1 MKLAALVIAP
11 ILALGLSACSDGE
24 AVREV
29 PQEALGAPSQAPE
42 ADSQDFDTVP
52 AEMVAREIVE
62 QKLREPFAI
71 DLITREGLTYRVVER
86 DGEQYMVTMDYSPQR
101 LNLVVTNQ
109 VITEA
114 YVG

>member
-11 ILALGLSACSDGE
+11 ILVLGLSACADSE

-29 PQEALGAPSQAPE
+29 PQEALGVPSQPSD
-42 ADSQDFDTVP
+42 ADSQNFDTAP
-52 AEMVAREIVE
+52 AERVAREIVE

-101 LNLVVTNQ
+101 LNLVVTDQ